1 MDLADTD
8 GNGTIDQGEFIIAMK
23 SRCTKISKIISDI
36 KEYAVDII
44 NKKHEAD
51 LKEAFQILDQ
61 NDNGEIDTEE
71 LIAIMKNIST
81 EITLE
86 ECKELVQM
94 ADKDGNGSV
103 DQEEFLIAM
112 KNT

>member
-1 MDLADTD
+1 
-8 GNGTIDQGEFIIAMK
+8 
-23 SRCTKISKIISDI
+23 
-36 KEYAVDII
+36 
-44 NKKHEAD
+44 
-51 LKEAFQILDQ
+51 
-61 NDNGEIDTEE
+61 
-71 LIAIMKNIST
+71 MKNIST

-86 ECKELVQM
+86 ECTELVQM